1 MNKKLQYFKLYSSCY
16 LCIQQGFFFIIRE
29 FNLFVKYLNSI
40 IAKID
45 CATYLHKLLSVINHS
60 VPILFMGNP
69 P

>member
-1 MNKKLQYFKLYSSCY
+1 MNRKTTILSFIFLVIHMFSKV
-16 LCIQQGFFFIIRE
+16 FFIICE